1 METGVYVAPTT
12 AAGPAVTIDHTGDPG
27 SLPMASTAPRRARP
41 IPAIDGYD
49 IEHELGRGGM
59 GVVYKAR
66 HRKLDRLVAL
76 KMIIGGAA
84 ADDEYRHRFQIE
96 VQAVARL
103 QHPSIVQ
110 IFDVGE
116 HDGQPYCAF
125 EFLEG
130 GTLAGKFDGEPL
142 APEDAARLVETLARG
157 IHAAHQAGI
166 IHRDLKP
173 ANVLLG
179 RDGSPK
185 ISDFGLAKRLDT
197 DVTQTQSGMIMG
209 TPGYMAPEQAAGRIR
224 QLGPWTDVYSLGAI
238 LYELLAGRPPF
249 VGDTGWDVLHK
260 VVGEEPTPP
269 SRLQSSIP
277 RDLETVCL
285 KCLEKDP
292 ERRYASAEELADE
305 LRRFLDGNAIEARPA
320 SQLSRTLRRARK
332 HPGLASSVAMVFA
345 SVVCLG
351 VAASVAWTMATRRST
366 ADEPFSINTPVG
378 LPPVD
383 VPGDN
388 LLTAEKVAL
397 GKQLF
402 FDKRLSVDNSVAC
415 VSCHDPA
422 KGWSDGEPRSVG
434 VRGQLG
440 RRSAPTLINV
450 AYQKWLFWDGRAHS
464 LEHQALAP
472 VYDPGEMAMPGQAE
486 LEQKLN
492 AIPGYRAQFQ
502 KVFGTDVT
510 AGNIAKAIAAFQ
522 RTLVCG
528 DTPFDR
534 YEAGDS
540 TALSPAAR
548 RGRDLFLNKAHC
560 SACHAGPHL
569 TDQAF
574 HNIGIGVG
582 SDEPDLGRFL
592 VHGQVGN
599 KFAFKT
605 PGLRG
610 ISRHP
615 PYMHDGSLPTLEAVV
630 DYYDTGGTPNDQL
643 DEEIFPLH
651 LSPEEK
657 RDLVTFLE
665 EGLVSPDYPL
675 VQAPEL
681 PK

>member
-1 METGVYVAPTT
+1 METGVYHAPSNS
-12 AAGPAVTIDHTGDPG
+12 AGPAVTIDHTGDLG
-27 SLPMASTAPRRARP
+27 SRPVAPSTAGRGKPKP
-41 IPAIDGYD
+41 EIDGYD

-130 GTLAGKFDGEPL
+130 GTLAGKFDGQPL
-142 APEDAARLVETLARG
+142 PPKEAARLIETLARG
-157 IHAAHQAGI
+157 IHAAHEAGI

-173 ANVLLG
+173 ANVLIG

-197 DVTQTQSGMIMG
+197 DVNQTQSGMIMG

-224 QLGPWTDVYSLGAI
+224 QLGPWTDVYSLGAM

-249 VGDTGWDVLHK
+249 VADTGWDVLNK
-260 VVGEEPTPP
+260 VVLEEPTPP

-277 RDLETVCL
+277 RDLETICL
-285 KCLEKDP
+285 KCLEKEP
-292 ERRYASAEELADE
+292 ERRYASAAELANE
-305 LRRFLDGNAIEARPA
+305 LRRFLDGDGIEARPA
-320 SQLSRTLRRARK
+320 SRLSRTVRRVRK
-332 HPGLASSVAMVFA
+332 HPALASSVAMVFV
-345 SVVCLG
+345 SVVCLA
-351 VAASVAWTMATRRST
+351 VAAFFLSTMSTRRST
-366 ADEPFSINTPVG
+366 AGETFTVVTPIG
-378 LPPVD
+378 LPPVE

-388 LLTAEKVAL
+388 LLTAEKVEL

-402 FDKRLSVDNSVAC
+402 FDKRLSADNSVSCA
-415 VSCHDPA
+415 SCHDPA
-422 KGWSDGEPRSVG
+422 KGWSDGQPRSVG
-434 VRGQLG
+434 VQGQLG

-502 KVFGTDVT
+502 EVFGTDVT
-510 AGNIAKAIAAFQ
+510 AGNIAKAIAAFE
-522 RTLVCG
+522 RTLVYG
-528 DTPFDR
+528 NTPFDR
-534 YEAGDS
+534 YEAGDK
-540 TALSPAAR
+540 TALSPVAQ
-548 RGRDLFLNKAHC
+548 RGRELFFNKAHC
-560 SACHAGPHL
+560 SACHAGPNL

-574 HNIGIGVG
+574 HNIGIGVDA
-582 SDEPDLGRFL
+582 DEPDLGRYS

-630 DYYDTGGTPNDQL
+630 DYYDKGGTPNDQL

-651 LSPEEK
+651 LTPDEK

-665 EGLVSPDYPL
+665 EGLVSPDYPS

-681 PK
+681 PR